1 MKLKQETVKAKALFL
16 APHTDDAELGCGG
29 TIAKFVEEGREV
41 HVASFSIAE
50 ESVRPGFPKDALMK
64 EFRKAMNVLGVPEPC
79 LYTFRFRVRNFPE
92 YRQDILDEIV
102 NLRNSIKPDIVF
114 VPSPNDIHQDHQVIA
129 SEGLRVFKKIS
140 ILGYELPWNNISFE
154 TRSFVKLE
162 QRHLKKKIEALKCYE
177 TQKHRAY
184 LNEEFITSLAR
195 TRGTQFENEYAEAF
209 EVLRYIL

>member
-1 MKLKQETVKAKALFL
+1 MKKKVLVL

-29 TIAKFVEEGREV
+29 SIAKFVEEGREV
-41 HVASFSIAE
+41 HVVSFSIAE
-50 ESVRPGFPKDALMK
+50 DSLLPGFPKDALLK
-64 EFRKAMNVLGVPEPC
+64 EFHKAMSVLGVDESR

-92 YRQDILDEIV
+92 QRQDILEEIV
-102 NLRNSIKPDIVF
+102 KLRESIKPDLVF

-129 SEGLRVFKKIS
+129 SEGLRVFKKVS
-140 ILGYELPWNNISFE
+140 ILGYEQPWNNISFE

-162 QRHLKKKIEALKCYE
+162 KRHLRKKIEALHCYE
-177 TQKHRAY
+177 TQKHRDY
-184 LNEEFITSLAR
+184 LNEDFITSLAR

>member
-1 MKLKQETVKAKALFL
+1 VKTKILFL

-50 ESVRPGFPKDALMK
+50 DSVMAGFPKNSLLK
-64 EFRKAMNVLGVPEPC
+64 EFNRAMQVLGVNKNN
-79 LYTFRFRVRNFPE
+79 LYTNRFKVRNFPE
-92 YRQDILDEIV
+92 FRQDILEEIV
-102 NLRNSIKPDIVF
+102 KLRDKINPDIVF

-140 ILGYELPWNNISFE
+140 ILGYELPWNNITFE
-154 TRSFVKLE
+154 TRSFVRLE
-162 QRHLKKKIEALKCYE
+162 KEHIQKKIDALKCYE
-177 TQKHRAY
+177 TQRHRSY
-184 LNEEFITSLAR
+184 LNEDFITSLAR

-209 EVLRYIL
+209 EVLRYII